1 MPTPTTLPVTLPM
14 TMPVPTS
21 ATPDATSDITNC
33 DREPIHIPGAILP
46 HGVLLVLDSDTL
58 EVLQAAGDLP
68 GLLGTSLH
76 ALLGN
81 TADAVLTPAQTDY
94 VRRLSAEQA
103 LATPRHLLDPALRVL
118 ADTPLDAS
126 LHRCG
131 NTLVLEFEAADIGD
145 RFAADPLAAVQD
157 MVEGFDAAPSLH
169 ALCQLAAE
177 RVRDVAV
184 YDRVLVYQFMQD
196 GSGWV
201 IAESRQPHLEPF
213 LDLHYPAA
221 DIPQQARALYL
232 KNWLRL
238 ITQVNYDPAP
248 LTPALN
254 PRTGMPL
261 DMSQAILRDVSP
273 VHREYLRNMG
283 IDASMSISIIH
294 RNKLWGLIACHHYS
308 PRRLP
313 RHLRAVCELFGSMF
327 SMQLEVREKARQFEL
342 RLASRMVLQ
351 SLMLNL
357 AGADDYAAGL
367 TQQSPNLLDYIHGG
381 GGSGMDGESK
391 GGVAV
396 SVNGRLTFLGS
407 TPDKA
412 QIEQLVAWLD
422 LHMPQST
429 GIYATDR
436 LSDVWAPAHAFAALA
451 SGLLVISVSS
461 DLSDYI
467 MWFRPEIVA
476 RFKWAGAP
484 GKEVVPG
491 PFGDRLTP
499 RKSFEVWRETIV
511 GRSAPWTLADT
522 QAAFDLRLS
531 LLHVVLR
538 RINAAALERKM
549 AAERDRLLMAELDH
563 RVKNTLANIQ
573 ALVVQTSRSAETLT
587 GFVEGLDGRIQSMA
601 KAHSLLSESRW
612 EGVSITRLLHEE
624 LEPFGPRNHAVT
636 LEGTDLVLT
645 PKSAL
650 SLSLAIHELVTNA
663 AKYGAFSTLGGSVA
677 LRWTLADDNSVN
689 LSWAETGGPPVLPP
703 TRRGFGS
710 VLIERALAMET
721 GGQATLSYLSS
732 GVVCDVFL
740 PPSSVLSRNIVPL
753 ASAPLAEPAPQAGGG
768 ERAYRIL
775 VVEDSFL
782 VVTLLEEIFQALGW
796 QSVGPATRLADAL
809 LLASTGVFDA
819 ALLDVNLN
827 GELSWDVARVL
838 AERGVPFVFST
849 GYNIKTV
856 LPAHLAGTAVISKPF
871 RIREVE
877 DKIRHAIAA
886 GHAGTSPSR
895 SR

>member
-1 MPTPTTLPVTLPM
+1 MSESNAMPIAASAN
-14 TMPVPTS
+14 TS
-21 ATPDATSDITNC
+21 ATTVTASDINNC

-68 GLLGTSLH
+68 GLLGKSLH
-76 ALLGN
+76 DLLGKS
-81 TADAVLTPAQTDY
+81 ADTVLNPAQTARL
-94 VRRLSAEQA
+94 RRLSAQQA
-103 LATPRHLLDPALRVL
+103 LTTPRHLLDPAMRVH
-118 ADTPLDAS
+118 ADIPLDAS

-131 NTLVLEFEAADIGD
+131 DTLVLEFEAADIGD
-145 RFAADPLAAVQD
+145 PFASDPLAAVQD
-157 MVEGFDAAPSLH
+157 MVEGFDAAPSLQ

-177 RVRDVAV
+177 RVREVAV

-201 IAESRQPHLEPF
+201 IAESREPHLEPF

-238 ITQVNYDPAP
+238 ITEVNYDPAP
-248 LTPALN
+248 LSPSLN
-254 PRTGMPL
+254 PRTGLPL
-261 DMSQAILRDVSP
+261 DMSHAILRDVSP
-273 VHREYLRNMG
+273 IHREYLRNMG

-294 RNKLWGLIACHHYS
+294 GDKLWGLIACHHYS

-327 SMQLEVREKARQFEL
+327 SMQLEVREKAQQFEL
-342 RLASRMVLQ
+342 RLASRTVLQ

-357 AGADDYAAGL
+357 AGADDYAEGL
-367 TQQSPNLLDYIHGG
+367 TQQSPNLLDYIHS
-381 GGSGMDGESK
+381 GSGMDFENK

-396 SVNGRLTFLGS
+396 CVKGQLTYLGS
-407 TPDKA
+407 TPNEA
-412 QIEQLVAWLD
+412 QIKQLVSWLD
-422 LHMPQST
+422 GYMPQTT

-436 LSDVWAPAHAFAALA
+436 LGDVWAPARDFAASA
-451 SGLLVISVSS
+451 SGLLVISVSD

-467 MWFRPEIVA
+467 IWFRPEIVA
-476 RFKWAGAP
+476 RFKWAGLP
-484 GKEVVPG
+484 DKELVPG
-491 PFGDRLTP
+491 PHGDRLTP

-511 GRSAPWTLADT
+511 GRSLPWTSADN

-538 RINAAALERKM
+538 RINAAALERKK
-549 AAERDRLLMAELDH
+549 AADRDRLLMAELDH

-587 GFVEGLDGRIQSMA
+587 GFVQGLDGRIQSMA
-601 KAHSLLSESRW
+601 KAHSLLSEARW
-612 EGVSITRLLHEE
+612 EGVSITRLLREE
-624 LEPFGPRNHAVT
+624 LEPFGQRQNVVT
-636 LEGTDLVLT
+636 IEGKDLMLT

-663 AKYGAFSTLGGSVA
+663 AKFGAFSTPGGTVA
-677 LRWTLADDNSVN
+677 VRWTLADDNGIS
-689 LSWAETGGPPVLPP
+689 LSWTEAGGPRVRPP
-703 TRRGFGS
+703 SRRGFGS
-710 VLIERALAMET
+710 TLIERALAMET
-721 GGQATLSYLSS
+721 GGSATLRYEPA
-732 GVVCDVFL
+732 GIVCDVFL
-740 PPSSVLSRNIVPL
+740 PRSSVLSRDIITS
-753 ASAPLAEPAPQAGGG
+753 ASTPAVRPAPHAGSG

-782 VVTLLEEIFQALGW
+782 VVTLLEEIFEGLGW
-796 QSVGPATRLADAL
+796 LFVGPATRVVDAL
-809 LLASTGVFDA
+809 DLARTGDFDA

-827 GELSWDVARVL
+827 GEMSWEVARVL

-849 GYNIKTV
+849 GYNMKTV
-856 LPAHLAGTAVISKPF
+856 LPADLSGTAVISKPF
-871 RIREVE
+871 RISDVE
-877 DKIRHAIAA
+877 DKIRETIAIRRA
-886 GHAGTSPSR
+886 GK
-895 SR
+895 

>member
-1 MPTPTTLPVTLPM
+1 MPIT
-14 TMPVPTS
+14 TS
-21 ATPDATSDITNC
+21 AAPDIANC

-68 GLLGTSLH
+68 GLLGTSLQ

-81 TADAVLTPAQTDY
+81 TVDTVLNPAQTDHL
-94 VRRLSAEQA
+94 RRLSAEQQ
-103 LATPRHLLDPALRVL
+103 LTTPRHLLDPALRVL
-118 ADTPLDAS
+118 PDRPLDAS

-145 RFAADPLAAVQD
+145 RFASDPLAAVQD
-157 MVEGFDAAPSLH
+157 MVEGFDAAPSLQ

-177 RVRDVAV
+177 RVREVAV

-201 IAESRQPHLEPF
+201 IAESRQPQLEPF

-248 LTPALN
+248 LTPAFN
-254 PRTGMPL
+254 PRTGLPL

-273 VHREYLRNMG
+273 IHREYLRNMG

-294 RNKLWGLIACHHYS
+294 RDKLWGLIACHHYS

-313 RHLRAVCELFGSMF
+313 RHLRAVCELFGSIF
-327 SMQLEVREKARQFEL
+327 SMQLEVREKAQQFEL

-367 TQQSPNLLDYIHGG
+367 TQQSPNLLDFIHSS
-381 GGSGMDGESK
+381 GSGVYGESK

-396 SVNGRLTFLGS
+396 SVKGQLTFLGS

-422 LHMPQST
+422 SHMPQST
-429 GIYATDR
+429 GTYATDR
-436 LSDVWAPAHAFAALA
+436 LGDVWAPAKAFAASA

-476 RFKWAGAP
+476 RFKWAGPP
-484 GKEVVPG
+484 GKEVVSG
-491 PFGDRLTP
+491 PYGDRLTP

-511 GRSAPWTLADT
+511 GRGMPWTLADI

-624 LEPFGPRNHAVT
+624 LEPFGPRNGAVSI
-636 LEGTDLVLT
+636 EGADLVLT

-650 SLSLAIHELVTNA
+650 SLSLAIHELTTNA
-663 AKYGAFSTLGGSVA
+663 AKYGAFSALGGSVA
-677 LRWTLADDNSVN
+677 VRWTLADDSSVS
-689 LSWAETGGPPVLPP
+689 LSWVEVGGPLVLPP

-721 GGQATLSYLSS
+721 GGRGTLSYLPG
-732 GVVCDVFL
+732 GVVCNVFL
-740 PPSSVLSRNIVPL
+740 PPSSVLSRDIGSLTSTP
-753 ASAPLAEPAPQAGGG
+753 AAEPAPQAGSG
-768 ERAYRIL
+768 ELPYRIL
-775 VVEDSFL
+775 VVEDSFF
-782 VVTLLEEIFQALGW
+782 VVNLLEDIFQDLGW
-796 QSVGPATRLADAL
+796 KSVGPATRLADAL

-827 GELSWDVARVL
+827 GEMSWEVARVL

-849 GYNIKTV
+849 GYDIKTV

-877 DKIRHAIAA
+877 NKIRQAIAA
-886 GHAGTSPSR
+886 RRAGT
-895 SR
+895 